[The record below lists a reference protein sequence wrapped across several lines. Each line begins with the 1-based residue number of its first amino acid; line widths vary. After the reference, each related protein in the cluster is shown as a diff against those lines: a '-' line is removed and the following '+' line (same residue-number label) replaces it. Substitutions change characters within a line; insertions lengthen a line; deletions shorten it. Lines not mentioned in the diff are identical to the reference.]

1 MNQPRPQLSFANVV
15 SCVALF
21 IALGSSAYAATQL
34 AKNSVGAKQLKKEAV
49 TPAKL
54 SKASKT
60 TLTGAKGDP
69 GAPGAPGAPGSA
81 LGYAHIVEGNLV
93 ASESKGVTAITE
105 GVTYSEN
112 ETDNE
117 TVCFRLAIT
126 PASLSVLAET
136 KQSTS
141 SHQASE
147 VSGAV
152 PGFPPSPSHI
162 GCPPGFRDAL
172 VESYEE
178 GEATPVG
185 LWVVFY

>member
-1 MNQPRPQLSFANVV
+1 MAALREKLTYANVMATIAV
-15 SCVALF
+15 F
-21 IALGSSAYAATQL
+21 IALGGGAIAATQL
-34 AKNSVGAKQLKKEAV
+34 PKNSVGAKQLKKAAV

-54 SKASKT
+54 STASKA
-60 TLTGAKGDP
+60 TLTGPKGD
-69 GAPGAPGAPGSA
+69 PGAPGAPGSA

-105 GVTYSEN
+105 GVSHSET

-117 TVCFRLAIT
+117 TVCFRLSIT

-136 KQSTS
+136 KQSSS

-152 PGFPPSPSHI
+152 PGFPPSVSHT

>member
-1 MNQPRPQLSFANVV
+1 VKKLRARLSYANVMATIAV
-15 SCVALF
+15 F
-21 IALGSSAYAATQL
+21 IALGGSAYAATQL
-34 AKNSVGAKQLKKEAV
+34 KKNSVGTKQLKKEAV

-54 SKASKT
+54 SKASKA
-60 TLTGAKGDP
+60 TLSGAKGE
-69 GAPGAPGAPGSA
+69 PGAPGAPGSA

-93 ASESKGVTAITE
+93 ASESKGVTAIAE
-105 GVTYSEN
+105 GVSFSEL

-117 TVCFRLAIT
+117 TVCFRLAIK

-136 KQSTS
+136 KQSSS

-152 PGFPPSPSHI
+152 PGFPPSPSHA